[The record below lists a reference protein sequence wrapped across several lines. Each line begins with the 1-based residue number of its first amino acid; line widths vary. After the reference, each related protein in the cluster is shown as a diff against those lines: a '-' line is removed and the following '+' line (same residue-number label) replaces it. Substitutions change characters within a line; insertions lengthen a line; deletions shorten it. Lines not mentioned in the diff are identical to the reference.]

1 MSTERPDNRM
11 RRVCIVFGGR
21 SGEHE
26 VSIRSAISVSSA
38 LDRAKY
44 EVGTIGI
51 TKHGEWVPD
60 VAPLDLD
67 ERSPQADT
75 ASALALLRTYDI
87 IFPVLHGPYGEDG
100 TIQGLLEMLDVPYVG
115 AGVLGSALAMN
126 KAVAKQLFA
135 HHGLPIVPFV
145 QVQRARW
152 MAEPDAVA
160 AELLDRIGLPCF
172 VKPANLGS
180 SVGVTKAH
188 DAAELRDGLDAAAG
202 YDRTVLVET
211 AVDAREIECSV
222 LGNDEPAASVCGE
235 IIPCNE
241 WYDYAAK
248 YIDDRSELVIPAP
261 IDPQQQAEIQRIAV
275 EAFRI
280 LDCSG
285 MARADFFVDRDNGRV
300 YLNELNS
307 IPGFTTISMY
317 PKLWEASGLP
327 YSALLDRL
335 IELGFERHRFERR
348 RFERRRQASEHPD
361 IHVVE
366 ER

>member
-1 MSTERPDNRM
+1 MSTEQPHDGK

-38 LDRAKY
+38 LDRTKY
-44 EVGTIGI
+44 DVGTIGI
-51 TKHGEWVPD
+51 TRQGAWVPD
-60 VAPLDLD
+60 VAPLDFSELSQ
-67 ERSPQADT
+67 RTDT
-75 ASALALLRTYDI
+75 TSALALLRTYDI

-100 TIQGLLEMLDVPYVG
+100 TIQGLFEMLDVPYVG

-135 HHGLPIVPFV
+135 HHGRPIVPFTPV
-145 QVQRARW
+145 RRARW
-152 MAEPDAVA
+152 SAEPEAVVG
-160 AELLDRIGLPCF
+160 ELLDQIGLPCF

-180 SVGVTKAH
+180 SVGITKAH
-188 DAAELRDGLDAAAG
+188 EAAELRDGLETAAE
-202 YDRTVLVET
+202 YDTTILVEV

-235 IIPCNE
+235 IVPCNE
-241 WYDYAAK
+241 WYDYDAK

-280 LDCSG
+280 LDCCG
-285 MARADFFVDRDNGRV
+285 MARADFFLCKQTGTV

-327 YSALLDRL
+327 YPALLDRL
-335 IELGFERHRFERR
+335 IELGFERHRE
-348 RFERRRQASEHPD
+348 ASASPS

>member
-1 MSTERPDNRM
+1 MSTEQPHDGK

-38 LDRAKY
+38 LDRTKY
-44 EVGTIGI
+44 DVGTIGI
-51 TKHGEWVPD
+51 TKQGEWVPD
-60 VAPLDLD
+60 VAPLDFSEL
-67 ERSPQADT
+67 SHGTDT
-75 ASALALLRTYDI
+75 ANALALLRTYDI

-100 TIQGLLEMLDVPYVG
+100 TIQGLFEMLNVPYVG

-145 QVQRARW
+145 QVRRPRW
-152 MAEPDAVA
+152 IAEPEAVVS
-160 AELLDRIGLPCF
+160 ELLDQIGPPCF

-180 SVGVTKAH
+180 SVGITKAH
-188 DAAELRDGLDAAAG
+188 TAAELRDGLDAAAE
-202 YDRTVLVET
+202 YDRTILVEA

-235 IIPCNE
+235 IVPCHE
-241 WYDYAAK
+241 WYDYEAK

-261 IDPQQQAEIQRIAV
+261 IDPPQQTEIQRIAV

-280 LDCSG
+280 LDCCG
-285 MARADFFVDRDNGRV
+285 MARADFFLGRDSGRI
-300 YLNELNS
+300 YLNELNT

-317 PKLWEASGLP
+317 PKLWQASGLP

-335 IELGFERHRFERR
+335 IELGLEHH
-348 RFERRRQASEHPD
+348 RQASASPSV
-361 IHVVE
+361 HVVE
-366 ER
+366 EQ

>member
-1 MSTERPDNRM
+1 MSTEPPEHDK

-38 LDRAKY
+38 LDRSKY
-44 EVGTIGI
+44 DVGYIGI
-51 TKHGEWVPD
+51 TKEGDWVPN
-60 VAPLDLD
+60 VAPLDFND
-67 ERSPQADT
+67 F
-75 ASALALLRTYDI
+75 SAGPGTTEALGLLTEYDI

-100 TIQGLLEMLDVPYVG
+100 TIQGLFEMLDLPYVG

-135 HHGLPIVPFV
+135 HHGLPVVPHV
-145 QVQRARW
+145 EVHRPEWA
-152 MAEPDAVA
+152 AEPHANLERLV
-160 AELLDRIGLPCF
+160 EQIGLPCF

-180 SVGVTKAH
+180 SVGITKAH
-188 DAAELRDGLDAAAG
+188 DPGELRDGIAAAAE
-202 YDRTVLVET
+202 YDRTIIVES
-211 AVDAREIECSV
+211 AVKAREIECSV

-235 IIPCNE
+235 IVPSGE
-241 WYDYAAK
+241 WYDYNAK
-248 YIDDRSELVIPAP
+248 YVDDRSELLIPAP
-261 IDPQQQAEIQRIAV
+261 IEPHQQAEIQRIAV

-280 LDCSG
+280 LDCCG
-285 MARADFFVDRDNGRV
+285 MARADFFLCKQTGTI

-327 YSALLDRL
+327 YPDLLDRL
-335 IELGFERHRFERR
+335 VELGFERRRKAPRSSRAYLAKER
-348 RFERRRQASEHPD
+348 
-361 IHVVE
+361 
-366 ER
+366 

>member
-1 MSTERPDNRM
+1 MSTEHAQNGK

-38 LDRAKY
+38 LDRTKY
-44 EVGTIGI
+44 DVGTIGI

-60 VAPLDLD
+60 VAPLEFDGNA
-67 ERSPQADT
+67 SGTNT
-75 ASALALLRTYDI
+75 ATALALVRRYDI
-87 IFPVLHGPYGEDG
+87 VFPVLHGPYGEDG

-145 QVQRARW
+145 QVRRARW
-152 MAEPDAVA
+152 LAEPDAVA
-160 AELLDRIGLPCF
+160 GELLDEIGLPCF

-180 SVGVTKAH
+180 SVGITKAH
-188 DAAELRDGLDAAAG
+188 DAAELREGIATAAE
-202 YDRTVLVET
+202 YDRTILVEVG
-211 AVDAREIECSV
+211 VDAREIECSV
-222 LGNDEPAASVCGE
+222 LGNDEPETSVCGE

-241 WYDYAAK
+241 WYDYEAK
-248 YIDDRSELVIPAP
+248 YIDDGSELLIPAP
-261 IDPQQQAEIQRIAV
+261 LEPQQQTEIQRIAV
-275 EAFRI
+275 VAFRI
-280 LDCSG
+280 LDCCG
-285 MARADFFVDRDNGRV
+285 MARADFLLGRDNGRI

-327 YSALLDRL
+327 YPALLDRL
-335 IELGFERHRFERR
+335 IELGFEHH
-348 RFERRRQASEHPD
+348 RQASASPSAHL
-361 IHVVE
+361 VE